1 MALHEPDSSEVRWAE
16 LDEVTRA
23 LEALADTLS
32 DEADF
37 QVALDQ
43 ACRQVIQAVPGV
55 DMASVTIVR
64 DGKAETL
71 AATDSRIISLDV
83 DQYRAGQGPSLHA
96 VTTGELVRIQVDQA
110 QRWPAFAEAA
120 RRAGIGSFLSAPL
133 PIDSEFTGS
142 VNCYGLQHHGFRE
155 LDAQLLALYTTAV
168 KAALRS
174 VRRYQQARD
183 LTEQLRSALTSRAVI
198 DQAKGVLMAVHHIDA
213 DTAFATLVGQSQRE
227 NVKLRDLATRLV
239 TAVVQSRRSDR

>member
-1 MALHEPDSSEVRWAE
+1 MALHEPGSRDVRFAE

-23 LEALADTLS
+23 LEALADALS
-32 DEADF
+32 DEKDF
-37 QVALDQ
+37 QVVLDQ

-64 DGKAETL
+64 DGKAETV
-71 AATDSRIISLDV
+71 AATDPRIGDLDV
-83 DQYRAGQGPSLHA
+83 DQYRTGQGPGLQA
-96 VTTGELVRIQVDQA
+96 VMTGELVRIEVDGA
-110 QRWPAFAEAA
+110 QHRWPVFAEAA
-120 RRAGIGSFLSAPL
+120 RRAGIGSVLSAPL
-133 PIDSEFTGS
+133 PIDDDFMGS

-155 LDAQLLALYTTAV
+155 LDARLLALYTTAV

-174 VRRYQQARD
+174 VRRYHQVLD

-198 DQAKGVLMAVHHIDA
+198 DQAKGVLMAVHGIDA
-213 DTAFATLVGQSQRE
+213 DTAFALLVGQSQRE

-239 TAVVQSRRSDR
+239 AAVVQDRRP